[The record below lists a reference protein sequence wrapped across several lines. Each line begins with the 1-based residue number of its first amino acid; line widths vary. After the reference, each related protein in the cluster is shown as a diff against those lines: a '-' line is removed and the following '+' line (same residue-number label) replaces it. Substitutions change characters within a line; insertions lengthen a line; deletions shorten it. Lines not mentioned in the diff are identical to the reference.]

1 MAEIPNNIK
10 ESLLNYIDDLSK
22 VISIKSAFLF
32 GSYAKGNWKKDID
45 IAIFSNY
52 FERMDSIE
60 AIAFLLDKTLQY
72 DLDIQP
78 IAFDEKD
85 FNNYLE
91 NPFISDIVATGIK
104 IV

>member
-1 MAEIPNNIK
+1 
-10 ESLLNYIDDLSK
+10 
-22 VISIKSAFLF
+22 
-32 GSYAKGNWKKDID
+32 
-45 IAIFSNY
+45 
-52 FERMDSIE
+52 MDSIE

-91 NPFISDIVATGIK
+91 NPFITDIVATGINLAK
-104 IV
+104 WQ